1 MKHVEQELKRQERT
15 ILALHK
21 ENNRL
26 RESWE
31 TDLQQKEC
39 ALKFAV
45 ESSIDELA
53 VMENRMEELQLQLA
67 EGATKVTTK
76 VHFSQVT
83 LQERRSEI
91 FELGKKMSVQSK
103 EVCGLAVDLASA
115 KNEMRLLNFRALE
128 LAQQIEEAKQLALL
142 SAESNKCR
150 RYTMFQV
157 RD

>member
-1 MKHVEQELKRQERT
+1 
-15 ILALHK
+15 
-21 ENNRL
+21 
-26 RESWE
+26 
-31 TDLQQKEC
+31 
-39 ALKFAV
+39 
-45 ESSIDELA
+45 
-53 VMENRMEELQLQLA
+53 MENRMEELQLQLA

-142 SAESNKCR
+142 SAESNKCLTTLPLKLDADAPFAKAKHFPVMALGEFR
-150 RYTMFQV
+150 SNHSLFDV
-157 RD
+157 